1 VSDTASSV
9 SPRSITLAAHLPER
23 RRRHLRIWLWGG
35 AALTFAILVVGGI
48 TRLTQSG
55 LSIVEWAPL
64 VGVIPPLNEAQWEE
78 AFAQYQQFPEYRQLR
93 PDMTLAEYKT
103 IFFWEYVHR
112 LLARTIGVVFLV
124 PFVLFWARGY
134 LRPPLTRRL
143 LLLFGLG
150 ALQGFMGWFM
160 VASGLVD
167 RPSVAHERLAA
178 HLVLAFTIFAVCVWT
193 AADLLPRPAPFRRK
207 DPPAAE
213 TRRARSLR
221 RWLVAFGVLFGIQVV
236 YGAFVA
242 GLDAGFAFNTYPLM
256 AGSWLP
262 PAAWHLE
269 PAIRNLVDNIA
280 TVQWI
285 HRTIP
290 VLLLLVSVVLLARS
304 ARRSSASEAAAGATA
319 GATATASSR
328 ASSARANT
336 TAGAESRDVRWAT
349 ALLAVVLV
357 QAGLGIAT
365 LVLFVPT
372 WLAVLHQ
379 AVALVMF
386 GVWLSWLHRLTW
398 RVHAVLDAPV
408 RLATEP
414 TPA

>member
-1 VSDTASSV
+1 MSDTVSSV
-9 SPRSITLAAHLPER
+9 LPRSPILAAHLPER
-23 RRRHLRIWLWGG
+23 RRRHLRIWLWSG

-64 VGVIPPLNEAQWEE
+64 VGVIPPLNEAQWEA
-78 AFAQYQQFPEYRQLR
+78 AFAQYQRYPEYQQLR

-112 LLARTIGVVFLV
+112 LLARIIGVVFLV
-124 PFVLFWARGY
+124 PFGLFWARGY
-134 LRPPLTRRL
+134 LRSPLTKRL
-143 LLLFGLG
+143 LVLFGLG

-178 HLVLAFTIFAVCVWT
+178 HLVLAFSIFAVCVWT
-193 AADLLPRPAPFRRK
+193 AADLLPRPSRSRATKPS
-207 DPPAAE
+207 AADAG
-213 TRRARSLR
+213 RAGILR
-221 RWLVAFGVLFGIQVV
+221 GWLVAFGVLFGIQVV

-269 PAIRNLVDNIA
+269 PAIRNLIDNIA

-285 HRTIP
+285 HRTLP
-290 VLLLLVSVVLLARS
+290 VLLLVVSLVLVARSSRSGQGSGFEPNDVGWAATLLA
-304 ARRSSASEAAAGATA
+304 
-319 GATATASSR
+319 
-328 ASSARANT
+328 
-336 TAGAESRDVRWAT
+336 
-349 ALLAVVLV
+349 LVLV
-357 QAGLGIAT
+357 QAALGIAT

-379 AVALVMF
+379 AVALALF
-386 GVWLSWLHRLTW
+386 GAWLSWLHRLTW
-398 RVHAVLDAPV
+398 RVHDAFTVPMKIYADPDRV
-408 RLATEP
+408 
-414 TPA
+414 

>member
-1 VSDTASSV
+1 VSDTASSDL
-9 SPRSITLAAHLPER
+9 PRSPLLAAHLPER
-23 RRRHLRIWLWGG
+23 RRRHLRIWLWSG
-35 AALTFAILVVGGI
+35 AALTLAILVVGGI

-64 VGVIPPLNEAQWEE
+64 VGVVPPLNDAQWEE
-78 AFAQYQQFPEYRQLR
+78 AFAAYQRYPEYQQLR

-103 IFFWEYVHR
+103 IFFWEYLHR
-112 LLARTIGVVFLV
+112 LLARAIGVVFLV
-124 PFVLFWARGY
+124 PFAWFWARGY
-134 LRPPLTRRL
+134 LRSPLAKRL
-143 LLLFGLG
+143 LVLFGLG

-178 HLVLAFTIFAVCVWT
+178 HLVLAFSIFAVCVWT
-193 AADLLPRPAPFRRK
+193 AADLLPRPARFRATRPSTA
-207 DPPAAE
+207 DAHHAAN
-213 TRRARSLR
+213 LR
-221 RWLVAFGVLFGIQVV
+221 GWLVAFGVLFGIQVV

-269 PAIRNLVDNIA
+269 PAIRNLIDNIA

-285 HRTIP
+285 HRTLP
-290 VLLLLVSVVLLARS
+290 VLLLVVSAVLVVRS
-304 ARRSSASEAAAGATA
+304 LRPRDGS
-319 GATATASSR
+319 
-328 ASSARANT
+328 
-336 TAGAESRDVRWAT
+336 GAEPTDPRWAT
-349 ALLAVVLV
+349 ALLLFVLV

-379 AVALVMF
+379 AVALALF

-398 RVHAVLDAPV
+398 RVHDAPT
-408 RLATEP
+408 A
-414 TPA
+414 

>member
-1 VSDTASSV
+1 MSDNASSDL
-9 SPRSITLAAHLPER
+9 PRAPLLAAHLPER
-23 RRRHLRIWLWGG
+23 RRRHLRIWLWSG

-64 VGVIPPLNEAQWEE
+64 VGVVPPLNEAQWEE
-78 AFAQYQQFPEYRQLR
+78 AFAAYQRYPEYQQLR

-112 LLARTIGVVFLV
+112 LLARTIGLVFVV
-124 PFVLFWARGY
+124 PFAWFWARGY
-134 LRPPLTRRL
+134 LRSSLTKRL
-143 LLLFGLG
+143 LVLFGLG

-178 HLVLAFTIFAVCVWT
+178 HLVLAFSIFAVCVWT
-193 AADLLPRPAPFRRK
+193 AADLLPRPLRFRASR
-207 DPPAAE
+207 PSAAG
-213 TRRARSLR
+213 ARQAGNLR
-221 RWLVAFGVLFGIQVV
+221 GWLVAFGVLFGLQVV

-285 HRTIP
+285 HRTLP
-290 VLLLLVSVVLLARS
+290 VLLLAVSVVLVVRS
-304 ARRSSASEAAAGATA
+304 LRPRDGSGSEPTDA
-319 GATATASSR
+319 
-328 ASSARANT
+328 
-336 TAGAESRDVRWAT
+336 RWAT
-349 ALLAVVLV
+349 AVLVFVLV

-365 LVLFVPT
+365 LVLFVPV

-379 AVALVMF
+379 AVALALF

-398 RVHAVLDAPV
+398 RVHDAFTVPV
-408 RLATEP
+408 KIFADPDRV
-414 TPA
+414 